1 MRVIQNRIAFASAL
15 LALSFTNA
23 AFAADPVNGDFSKGS
38 ANTIRVMTYNVER
51 NFITT
56 PSTDDEFKRI
66 FEALTPDIIVFNE
79 IDASL
84 GSASVAAAAI
94 KTRLESYA
102 PSETWTVHGGIS
114 DTFIRNA
121 FASKYPVSMQI
132 TDTNPASEVRGV
144 VAALVDLPDATYG
157 ATDIYVMGVHLKS
170 GGTTGIGGD
179 HQRRQVAT
187 DAIIRWM
194 ADARTPGG
202 NITLPTNTPMVL
214 LGDMNVGFQD
224 GGDEAPYHASRTVVD
239 GDIFDE
245 ATYGPDSPPD
255 WDGTNNRDAAP
266 YDHSATGSSSVASP
280 RSQPSSSP
288 TSRLDRFIYTDSVL
302 RVENRFIL
310 RTATMSAS
318 ARAAAGVNSG
328 DTVTAADHLPC
339 VVDFLPEA
347 SPAPPLVLIN
357 EFLFNDVGAPDDRNF
372 IELINLG
379 GEEAN
384 LDAPID
390 YQVKLSNAGLPTT
403 APGAENQSL
412 FFDVKGIIPA
422 GGGIYV
428 YYDAAGDSSGIATT
442 ITSALPNPLHRQS
455 QAIFGLGDGNNTGL
469 ALVTVGHSDVDVT
482 EEAVVDAYAYAATS
496 PTNTLFF
503 RTLSGNGLTIPL
515 GAAQITTFGAGGAAS
530 DSSLFRQPGNADP
543 NSFAGWT
550 IVGNATPGTANPGAS
565 VGEWSLF

>member
-1 MRVIQNRIAFASAL
+1 MHVTQNRIALASAL
-15 LALSFTNA
+15 FALSLTSA
-23 AFAADPVNGDFSKGS
+23 ALAANPVTGDFSKGS
-38 ANTIRVMTYNVER
+38 ANTIRLMAYNVER

-56 PSTDDEFKRI
+56 ASTDDEFQRI
-66 FEALTPDIIVFNE
+66 FQALTPDIIVFNE

-94 KTRLESYA
+94 KARLETYSPA
-102 PSETWTVHGGIS
+102 ATWNVHAGVS
-114 DTFIRNA
+114 DGFIRNA
-121 FASKYPVSMQI
+121 FASKYPVSLQI
-132 TDTNPASEVRGV
+132 TDTTPASEVRGV
-144 VAALVDLPDATYG
+144 VAALVDLPDGTFG
-157 ATDIYVMGVHLKS
+157 STDIYVMGVHMKS

-179 HQRRQVAT
+179 HQRRQVAA

-214 LGDMNVGFQD
+214 MGDMNVGFQG

-239 GDIFDE
+239 GDVFDE

-255 WDGTNNRDAAP
+255 WDGTSNRDAAP
-266 YDHSATGSSSVASP
+266 YDHSATGSTSVASP
-280 RSQPSSSP
+280 RTQPSSNP
-288 TSRLDRFIYTDSVL
+288 ASRLDRIIYTDSVL
-302 RVENRFIL
+302 RMESRFIL
-310 RTATMSAS
+310 RTATMSAA
-318 ARAAAGVNSG
+318 ARAAAGLNSG

-339 VVDFLPEA
+339 VVDFLPEP
-347 SPAPPLVLIN
+347 SPAPPMVLLN
-357 EFLFNDVGAPDDRNF
+357 EFLFNDVGTDDRNF

-379 GEEAN
+379 GQEVN
-384 LDAPID
+384 LDAPVD
-390 YQVKLSNAGLPTT
+390 YQVKLSNSGLPAS
-403 APGAENQSL
+403 APGAENQAL
-412 FFDVKGIIPA
+412 FFDVKGIIPP

-428 YYDAAGDSSGIATT
+428 YHDAAGDSSGIASA
-442 ITSALPNPLHRQS
+442 ITSALPNPLQRHS
-455 QAIFGLGDGNNTGL
+455 EAVFSLSNGDDTAL

-503 RTLSGNGLTIPL
+503 RTDSGNGLTIPL
-515 GAAQITTFGAGGAAS
+515 VAAQITTFGSGGAAS
-530 DSSLFRQPGNADP
+530 DSSLFRQPGNADA

-565 VGEWSLF
+565 VGEWSLY

>member
-1 MRVIQNRIAFASAL
+1 M
-15 LALSFTNA
+15 
-23 AFAADPVNGDFSKGS
+23 
-38 ANTIRVMTYNVER
+38 
-51 NFITT
+51 
-56 PSTDDEFKRI
+56 
-66 FEALTPDIIVFNE
+66 
-79 IDASL
+79 
-84 GSASVAAAAI
+84 
-94 KTRLESYA
+94 
-102 PSETWTVHGGIS
+102 HGGIS

-170 GGTTGIGGD
+170 GGTTGVGGD

-245 ATYGPDSPPD
+245 ATFGPDSPPD

-280 RSQPSSSP
+280 RTQPSGGGGP

-302 RVENRFIL
+302 RMEERFIL
-310 RTATMSAS
+310 RTATMSTA
-318 ARAAAGVNSG
+318 ARAAAGLNSG
-328 DTVTAADHLPC
+328 DSVTASDHLPC

-357 EFLFNDVGAPDDRNF
+357 EFLFNDVGATDDRNF

-379 GEEAN
+379 GEEVN

-390 YQVKLSNAGLPTT
+390 YQVKLSDPGLPTT
-403 APGAENQSL
+403 APGAENQAL
-412 FFDVKGIIPA
+412 YFNVRGIIPP

-428 YYDAAGDSSGIATT
+428 YYDAAGESSGIASAITT
-442 ITSALPNPLHRQS
+442 ALPNPLRRHS
-455 QAIFGLGDGNNTGL
+455 ETIFDLRNDDNTAL
-469 ALVTVGHSDVDVT
+469 ALVTVGHTDVDVT

-503 RTLSGNGLTIPL
+503 RTDSGNGLTIPL
-515 GAAQITTFGAGGAAS
+515 GAAQITTFGASAAAS

-550 IVGNATPGTANPGAS
+550 IVGNATPGTANPGAG
-565 VGEWSLF
+565 VGEWSLY